1 MPFLGILHSAKLLW
15 MKNQDWKWVTY
26 GTFKYILPPHMLS
39 FGCPAAL
46 FQQFSNVRVCS
57 AYLGDGHL
65 CVLLLL
71 LQLLLEELQV
81 VLRRQWR
88 EGLRAGAAGSNT
100 LGRHGEEGAS
110 IKILP
115 ARKKN
120 TDREVI
126 SQIKEKW
133 LVKPTRLMK
142 RWLRFH

>member
-1 MPFLGILHSAKLLW
+1 
-15 MKNQDWKWVTY
+15 
-26 GTFKYILPPHMLS
+26 MLF

-46 FQQFSNVRVCS
+46 FQQFSTSRVCS

-81 VLRRQWR
+81 VLRRQR
-88 EGLRAGAAGSNT
+88 GEGLRAGAAGSNA

-115 ARKKN
+115 AGEKKN
-120 TDREVI
+120 KKKTQTGE
-126 SQIKEKW
+126 
-133 LVKPTRLMK
+133 
-142 RWLRFH
+142 